1 MLKDIKL
8 DPRYIKIRGARMH
21 NLKNINLD
29 IPKNKLIVVTGL
41 SGSGKSSLAFDTLYA
56 EGQRRYIESLSSYA
70 RQFLGKL
77 NKPKVDKIIGISPA
91 IAIEQK
97 VNNSNP
103 RSTVGTTSEVY
114 DYLKLLYAR
123 IGKTYSPISNIEVKK
138 DSIKSVLKK
147 IKKFKY
153 GDKFLLLSHK
163 ELSNL
168 NNSKEVLELL
178 QKQGFSRIEVNNE
191 ILRIEGLGKFK
202 KKNFNLVIDRSIYSN
217 DQDYLNRL
225 SDSLELAFYEG
236 KGNIVIHNL
245 KSDTK
250 YKFSNR
256 FEKDG
261 IKFIEPSQHLFS
273 FNNPLG
279 ACSSCGGY
287 GDIVG
292 IDPELVI
299 PNTGLSV
306 YDNAIAPWRGE
317 KLKKYKNELVKS
329 SINFNFPIHKP
340 YFKLTSEQKDLL
352 WTGNSHFKGINYFFK
367 KLENKIYKIQ
377 NRVMLSRYR
386 GKTICNDCNGN
397 RLKNEASY
405 VRINKKSI
413 TDLVEMP
420 IDDLLKFM
428 LTLKLDSYQEKLANR
443 ILKEIQNRLK
453 FICNVGL
460 GYLTINRRSGTL
472 SGGESQR
479 INLAN
484 SLGSSLVSSLYV
496 LDEPSVGLHPKD
508 TEKLINILIDL
519 KNIGNTV
526 LVVEHDEDIM
536 RSADHIIDIGPE
548 AGSNGGQVVAQGSI
562 KDILKSKSLTSMYLN
577 KTEAIEPLDKIRYSG
592 GKISI
597 KGARENNLK
606 NISVDFP
613 LNNLVAVTGVSGSGK
628 TTLVKKILYP
638 ALLKEKGVFKNKPG
652 QFDEIFGDID
662 KIDEI
667 EFIDQKPIGLS
678 SRSNPV
684 TYLKVYDDIRNLF
697 ASQKLSKINSY
708 KAKHFSFNV
717 DGGRCE
723 SCKGEGTVKIEMQF
737 MADVNLECENCK
749 GKRFKKNVLRVKFEN
764 KTIDDVLKMTVDQS
778 IEFFNS
784 TNQNKIT
791 NKLKPLQDVG
801 MGYIQLGQSSSS
813 LSGGE
818 AQRIKLATFLLKG
831 NNRKKTLFIFDEPT
845 TGLHFHDIKKL
856 LNSFNSLLENGH
868 SIIVVEH
875 NTDLIKCADHIIDLG
890 LDGGEKGG
898 DLIFQGT
905 PRDLIKNK
913 KSKLSK
919 YLKNKTTF

>member
-1 MLKDIKL
+1 
-8 DPRYIKIRGARMH
+8 MH

-178 QKQGFSRIEVNNE
+178 QKQGFSRIEINNE

-367 KLENKIYKIQ
+367 KLEDKIYKIQ

-386 GKTICNDCNGN
+386 GKTICKDCNGN

-613 LNNLVAVTGVSGSGK
+613 LNNLIAVTGVSGSGK

-652 QFDEIFGDID
+652 QFDEISGDID
-662 KIDEI
+662 EIDEI